1 MEYISIEEYKSLDLS
16 NRIIYIRLLDKLEQQ
31 SISFNLV
38 NPHTFLRKKESEKV
52 LTKSEIAL
60 SDYLI
65 SEKWVK
71 KWPGTKS
78 GQKVYMR
85 TFATNKLCIDYFRK
99 ISSFFCLDDQIDISF
114 FNNNNK
120 LLWFSFFCS
129 NKSTRRNTTVKRFR
143 KCQWTR

>member
-71 KWPGTKS
+71 KWP
-78 GQKVYMR
+78 
-85 TFATNKLCIDYFRK
+85 A
-99 ISSFFCLDDQIDISF
+99 
-114 FNNNNK
+114 
-120 LLWFSFFCS
+120 S
-129 NKSTRRNTTVKRFR
+129 NL
-143 KCQWTR
+143 

>member
-38 NPHTFLRKKESEKV
+38 NPHTFLRQKESEKV

-120 LLWFSFFCS
+120 CLCFTISHEGMCFAHNDIIKDL
-129 NKSTRRNTTVKRFR
+129 T
-143 KCQWTR
+143 

>member
-120 LLWFSFFCS
+120 V
-129 NKSTRRNTTVKRFR
+129 TA
-143 KCQWTR
+143 